1 MAGPRKA
8 ATTELS
14 AEQEAVAERIY
25 GLLKEKTDTKLREMA
40 RLLAA
45 KPPAEIL
52 GPGEFEIRDHL
63 NEMGT
68 SLVETALN
76 ERAKK
81 GGLSGS

>member
-1 MAGPRKA
+1 MAVSSN
-8 ATTELS
+8 TTELS
-14 AEQEAVAERIY
+14 ADQEAVAERIY
-25 GLLKEKTDTKLREMA
+25 HLMKAKTDAKLREMA

-45 KPPAEIL
+45 KPPQEIL

-63 NEMGT
+63 FEMGAN
-68 SLVETALN
+68 LVEAALD

>member
-1 MAGPRKA
+1 MAGPSTT

-14 AEQEAVAERIY
+14 GEQEAVAERIY
-25 GLLKEKTDTKLREMA
+25 NLMKSKTDAKLREMA
-40 RLLAA
+40 QLLAS
-45 KPPAEIL
+45 KPPQEIL

-63 NEMGT
+63 NEMGAA
-68 SLVETALN
+68 LVETALN

>member
-1 MAGPRKA
+1 MAGPNPT

-25 GLLKEKTDTKLREMA
+25 GLLKEKTDAKLREMA

-45 KPPAEIL
+45 KRPQEIL

-63 NEMGT
+63 NEMGA